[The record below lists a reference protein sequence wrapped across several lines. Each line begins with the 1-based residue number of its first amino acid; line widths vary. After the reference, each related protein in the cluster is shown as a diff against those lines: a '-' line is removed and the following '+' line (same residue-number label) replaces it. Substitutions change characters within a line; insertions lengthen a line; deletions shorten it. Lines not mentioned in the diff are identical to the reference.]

1 MLAGAN
7 SFFVE
12 MDANNEVLVAKM
24 REVLGH
30 EKERVLS
37 VSFTGG
43 CFREVL
49 YRSHTQVLTSMELVS
64 KEIRDGEEY
73 LEWIRREKKKAQ
85 LRYERMS
92 EMEGARERDLAETI
106 DRMGDLKVKK
116 EKMEGMVAQWGDYG
130 RLEVATSCSCEEEC
144 QCIKSLGVGFLN
156 QDGDEKQVLLDPS
169 SMLGEWRVRN
179 GRVGGG
185 DGEGNPRTCGD
196 TQGEEE
202 KKEVGG
208 GWCYVCWYQRWTS
221 GRSGREWQSC

>member
-1 MLAGAN
+1 MDVN
-7 SFFVE
+7 S
-12 MDANNEVLVAKM
+12 EVLVAKM

-49 YRSHTQVLTSMELVS
+49 YRSHTQVLTSMELAS
-64 KEIRDGEEY
+64 EEIKDGEED
-73 LEWIRREKKKAQ
+73 LVWIRREKEKAK

-92 EMEGARERDLAETI
+92 EMEGARERDLAETM

-185 DGEGNPRTCGD
+185 HFSWD
-196 TQGEEE
+196 TQI
-202 KKEVGG
+202 
-208 GWCYVCWYQRWTS
+208 C
-221 GRSGREWQSC
+221 